1 MKITK
6 GQLKRIIA
14 EEHAVVYGTKTK
26 TRRPVGRRKTSKKQ
40 YVNEAKRE
48 LINEIQARAITNQLL
63 EEGILNEFFGKMG
76 RMAKAAFKTAKGVAG
91 EAGAAAIKQATE
103 AGAAVAKKAGDMA
116 SATTDFIDGMAKA
129 GQEKVAKVA
138 KDFVK
143 NAQQE
148 LKDEI
153 QKLTNDLVKQLKD
166 AGEDDDSIKSTV
178 AGLMPGVLGT
188 VVAESLV
195 GPEAQR
201 LNEAKARKA
210 KGARRRRR

>member
-1 MKITK
+1 M
-6 GQLKRIIA
+6 
-14 EEHAVVYGTKTK
+14 
-26 TRRPVGRRKTSKKQ
+26 
-40 YVNEAKRE
+40 
-48 LINEIQARAITNQLL
+48 
-63 EEGILNEFFGKMG
+63 
-76 RMAKAAFKTAKGVAG
+76 
-91 EAGAAAIKQATE
+91 
-103 AGAAVAKKAGDMA
+103 
-116 SATTDFIDGMAKA
+116 
-129 GQEKVAKVA
+129 A

-210 KGARRRRR
+210 KGARRQRR